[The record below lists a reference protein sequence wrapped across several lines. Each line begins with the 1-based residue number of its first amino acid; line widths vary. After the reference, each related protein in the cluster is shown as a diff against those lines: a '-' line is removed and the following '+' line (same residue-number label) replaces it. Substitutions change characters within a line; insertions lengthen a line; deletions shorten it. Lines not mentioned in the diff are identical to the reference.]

1 MIAIVNIGMPTRS
14 HAWGISATETASRPL
29 RYIQTKAFK
38 TGHPLEYN
46 HGNAGMRAGRPFFV
60 PPDGQGCGNRNRLG
74 PAHSEPPVV
83 VSGDNGTERRYRGS
97 SYKAAANSENAYRG
111 ATTMETTKHNLQSL
125 RDEFGALA
133 AEVTRLMENSDQ
145 HEADELKNRIDQVRA
160 KFESAV
166 SDVSDSSRDAIH
178 ELSKNIADVVEES
191 LRERPIATLALA
203 LGVGFIVGTALR
215 R

>member
-1 MIAIVNIGMPTRS
+1 MAMQGCVLGVPFL
-14 HAWGISATETASRPL
+14 PL
-29 RYIQTKAFK
+29 RTARVAVIEIDWVQRIANPLSLSPGTMAQSAVIEDHLTKQ
-38 TGHPLEYN
+38 P
-46 HGNAGMRAGRPFFV
+46 
-60 PPDGQGCGNRNRLG
+60 QI
-74 PAHSEPPVV
+74 
-83 VSGDNGTERRYRGS
+83 RRTLIG
-97 SYKAAANSENAYRG
+97 G
-111 ATTMETTKHNLQSL
+111 ATTMESTKHNLQSL

-133 AEVTRLMENSDQ
+133 AEVTKLMEISDQ
-145 HEADELKNRIDQVRA
+145 HGADELKNRIDQVRA

>member
-1 MIAIVNIGMPTRS
+1 MAM
-14 HAWGISATETASRPL
+14 
-29 RYIQTKAFK
+29 
-38 TGHPLEYN
+38 
-46 HGNAGMRAGRPFFV
+46 
-60 PPDGQGCGNRNRLG
+60 QGCVLG
-74 PAHSEPPVV
+74 VPFLSLRTARVAVIEIDWVQRIANPLSLSP
-83 VSGDNGTERRYRGS
+83 GTMAQSAVIEDHLTKQPQIRRTLIG
-97 SYKAAANSENAYRG
+97 G

-133 AEVTRLMENSDQ
+133 AEVTRLMEISDQ

>member
-1 MIAIVNIGMPTRS
+1 MAWDATRATVTCVSSDKLLEEVRQALKENPTQRRQGG
-14 HAWGISATETASRPL
+14 ALGGRARPC
-29 RYIQTKAFK
+29 
-38 TGHPLEYN
+38 H
-46 HGNAGMRAGRPFFV
+46 
-60 PPDGQGCGNRNRLG
+60 
-74 PAHSEPPVV
+74 
-83 VSGDNGTERRYRGS
+83 
-97 SYKAAANSENAYRG
+97 RG
-111 ATTMETTKHNLQSL
+111 ATAMETTKHNLQSL

-133 AEVTRLMENSDQ
+133 AEVTRLMEISDQ

>member
-1 MIAIVNIGMPTRS
+1 
-14 HAWGISATETASRPL
+14 
-29 RYIQTKAFK
+29 
-38 TGHPLEYN
+38 
-46 HGNAGMRAGRPFFV
+46 MRAGRPFFV

-74 PAHSEPPVV
+74 PAHSEPLSLSP
-83 VSGDNGTERRYRGS
+83 GTMAQSAVIEDHLTKQPQIRRTLIS
-97 SYKAAANSENAYRG
+97 G

-133 AEVTRLMENSDQ
+133 AEVTKLMEISDQ
-145 HEADELKNRIDQVRA
+145 HGADELKNRIDQVRA

>member
-1 MIAIVNIGMPTRS
+1 
-14 HAWGISATETASRPL
+14 
-29 RYIQTKAFK
+29 
-38 TGHPLEYN
+38 
-46 HGNAGMRAGRPFFV
+46 
-60 PPDGQGCGNRNRLG
+60 
-74 PAHSEPPVV
+74 
-83 VSGDNGTERRYRGS
+83 
-97 SYKAAANSENAYRG
+97 
-111 ATTMETTKHNLQSL
+111 METTKHSLQSL

>member
-1 MIAIVNIGMPTRS
+1 M
-14 HAWGISATETASRPL
+14 L
-29 RYIQTKAFK
+29 
-38 TGHPLEYN
+38 
-46 HGNAGMRAGRPFFV
+46 AGRPFFGL
-60 PPDGQGCGNRNRLG
+60 PDGLGCGIEIDLVR
-74 PAHSEPPVV
+74 AHSEPLSLSP
-83 VSGDNGTERRYRGS
+83 GTMVQSAVIEDHLTKQPQIRRTLIGCP
-97 SYKAAANSENAYRG
+97 RG
-111 ATTMETTKHNLQSL
+111 ATTMETTKHSLQSL

>member
-1 MIAIVNIGMPTRS
+1 MAMQGCVLGVPFLSLR
-14 HAWGISATETASRPL
+14 TASVAVIEIDWVQRIANPL
-29 RYIQTKAFK
+29 SLSPGTMAQSAVIEDHLTKQSQIQRT
-38 TGHPLEYN
+38 LI
-46 HGNAGMRAGRPFFV
+46 
-60 PPDGQGCGNRNRLG
+60 GC
-74 PAHSEPPVV
+74 P
-83 VSGDNGTERRYRGS
+83 
-97 SYKAAANSENAYRG
+97 RG